1 MRALVS
7 KKKKKIEFNE
17 IKMDRYIE
25 SKSII
30 RRRFLSIFQIDINID
45 NKFLFIDRS
54 IEEILH

>member
-1 MRALVS
+1 
-7 KKKKKIEFNE
+7 
-17 IKMDRYIE
+17 MDRYIE

-45 NKFLFIDRS
+45 DKFLFIDRS